1 MSSINQVSSWI
12 PGLGPVQT
20 QNGRINLLSRPSAG
34 GSAPN
39 SQFSYPTA
47 PDLSVKDLVRG
58 NWEHTPLS
66 IQFFSIDNI
75 NRIQNMIKN
84 TVYKESDFK
93 WMIDDQSIDELKIIM
108 RAQFLQ
114 FAQNRPDNI
123 DKQVDALNKLVVE
136 WAAPRI
142 MSEVQQYMYYLND
155 ITHMPQQISLPVS
168 MSSAGTKSF
177 PLGNF
182 M

>member
-1 MSSINQVSSWI
+1 
-12 PGLGPVQT
+12 
-20 QNGRINLLSRPSAG
+20 
-34 GSAPN
+34 
-39 SQFSYPTA
+39 
-47 PDLSVKDLVRG
+47 
-58 NWEHTPLS
+58 
-66 IQFFSIDNI
+66 
-75 NRIQNMIKN
+75 MIKN
-84 TVYKESDFK
+84 TVYKESNFK

>member
-1 MSSINQVSSWI
+1 MSIKEIGSWI
-12 PGLGPVQT
+12 PGLGPVQAH
-20 QNGRINLLSRPSAG
+20 NGRINLLSRPSAG
-34 GSAPN
+34 GSPHN
-39 SQFSYPTA
+39 TQFSYSTI
-47 PDLSVKDLVRG
+47 PDKSINDLVRG

-75 NRIQNMIKN
+75 NHIQNTIKN
-84 TVYKESDFK
+84 TIYKESDFK

-114 FAQNRPDNI
+114 YAQNRPDNI
-123 DKQVDALNKLVVE
+123 DKQINTLNRLVIE
-136 WAAPRI
+136 WCVPRI
-142 MSEVQQYMYYLND
+142 MSEIQQYMFYLND
-155 ITHMPQQISLPVS
+155 ITHMPHQMSLPVS

>member
-1 MSSINQVSSWI
+1 MSNKEDNSWI
-12 PGLGPVQT
+12 PGLGPVQS

-39 SQFSYPTA
+39 SQFSYPTT

-66 IQFFSIDNI
+66 VQFFSIANI
-75 NRIQNMIKN
+75 NHIQSAIKN
-84 TVYKESDFK
+84 IIYKESDFK
-93 WMIDDQSIDELKIIM
+93 WMIDDQSVDELKIIM

-114 FAQNRPDNI
+114 YSQNRPDNI
-123 DKQVDALNKLVVE
+123 DKQVDSLNGLVINWCV
-136 WAAPRI
+136 PRI
-142 MSEVQQYMYYLND
+142 MSEIEQYMFYLND
-155 ITHMPQQISLPVS
+155 ITHMPQQMSLPVS
-168 MSSAGTKSF
+168 MSSAGSKSF